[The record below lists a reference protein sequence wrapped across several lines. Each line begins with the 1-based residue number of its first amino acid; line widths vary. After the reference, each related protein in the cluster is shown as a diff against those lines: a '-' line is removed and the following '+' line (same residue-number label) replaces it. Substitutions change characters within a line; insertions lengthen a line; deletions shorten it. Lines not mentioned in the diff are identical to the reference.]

1 MFLTAKGYSVMGVM
15 VCTHLL
21 QHQKFLIFRA
31 ILSKIGQ
38 NLKGDYVTQKDP
50 KLPKRS
56 FKMAVFEV
64 QTVFWSPMLSVHTLK
79 TGHF

>member
-1 MFLTAKGYSVMGVM
+1 MYKLVQITKIRPFRPVFSKMGP
-15 VCTHLL
+15 
-21 QHQKFLIFRA
+21 
-31 ILSKIGQ
+31 
-38 NLKGDYVTQKDP
+38 NLEGDYAAQKDP

-56 FKMAVFEV
+56 FKMSVFEV

>member
-1 MFLTAKGYSVMGVM
+1 MGVM

-21 QHQKFLIFRA
+21 QHQKLHSFRA

-38 NLKGDYVTQKDP
+38 NLKGDYVTRKDP

-56 FKMAVFEV
+56 FKMSVFGV
-64 QTVFWSPMLSVHTLK
+64 QTVFWSPMLSAHTLK

>member
-1 MFLTAKGYSVMGVM
+1 MGVM

-21 QHQKFLIFRA
+21 QYQNFTPFRA

-56 FKMAVFEV
+56 FKMSVFEV